1 MEYGRK
7 ELHFDLDVEALK
19 RFYPSDH
26 PNAWKSAWSKV
37 KAFMEEHGFEHSQY
51 SGYESRGEMSYDKAY
66 AVLFEL
72 SIAYP
77 WFSKCAQAATVT
89 EIGERHDVL
98 EYLRAQ
104 EKQAGQKTHRPQKEP
119 ATQQSPSFAD
129 RAEKARRASAAIND
143 GRDGEGDRNIDR

>member
-7 ELHFDLDVEALK
+7 EFHFDLDVDALK

-26 PNAWKSAWSKV
+26 PNAWKSAWSEV

-51 SGYESRGEMSYDKAY
+51 SGYESRDEMTYDKAY

-72 SIAYP
+72 NIAYP
-77 WFSKCAQAATVT
+77 WFSKCAQAATLT

-104 EKQAGQKTHRPQKEP
+104 DQPPEGGTPRRSQTPRTPSLAGEAR
-119 ATQQSPSFAD
+119 D
-129 RAEKARRASAAIND
+129 ARRASGALDN
-143 GRDGEGDRNIDR
+143 GRGSDPSRDMQR